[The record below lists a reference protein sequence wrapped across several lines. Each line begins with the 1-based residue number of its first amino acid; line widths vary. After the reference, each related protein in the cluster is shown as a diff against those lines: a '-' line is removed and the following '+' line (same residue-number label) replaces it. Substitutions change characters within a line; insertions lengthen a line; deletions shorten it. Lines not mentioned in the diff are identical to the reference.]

1 MDEIKKSVESGIA
14 ATVEATEKTLEQP
27 VKWSRIRRFVKR
39 LGPGLVTGAAD
50 DDPSGIGTYSQTG
63 AQFGYH
69 LAWMMPF
76 MLPLMTAVQEMAGR
90 IGLVT
95 GKGLA
100 QVIKENYNRWFL
112 YAAVFC
118 LVFANVVNIGA
129 DIGAMAAAAKLIVDL
144 PFVWLTL
151 FFTIAIVVLELVI
164 PYKRYAKVLKW
175 LCLSLFAYVITVFLV
190 NVPWREVLGHT
201 FVPKF
206 ELNKDFV
213 MAIVALLGTTISP
226 YLFFWE
232 PSQIV
237 EEEIQHRWITVENPT
252 SVKLSEGKVQRFRVD
267 NFTGMLISQ
276 VIAFFILVTA
286 SATLHASGI
295 TNIETADQ
303 AAKAL
308 EPLVT
313 AFPNAGQFASFIFAI
328 GIIGTGLLAVPV
340 LAGSAA
346 YALSEAIGAKEGL
359 FRKVKRA
366 PVFYSIIA
374 LATLMG
380 LLINFV
386 GIPPITALYLSAVVN
401 GVMAVP
407 LIFII
412 LKVGSSKKIMK
423 KYVNGPLSN
432 FITWTALIV
441 MTIAAI
447 LMFVL
452 G

>member
-1 MDEIKKSVESGIA
+1 MEELEKSI
-14 ATVEATEKTLEQP
+14 EKTLEQP
-27 VKWSRIRRFVKR
+27 VKWSRIRRFFKR

-69 LAWMMPF
+69 LVWMMPF

-112 YAAVFC
+112 YIAVFC
-118 LVFANVVNIGA
+118 LVFANVVNIGVN
-129 DIGAMAAAAKLIVDL
+129 IGAMAASARLIVDL

-151 FFTIAIVVLELVI
+151 FFTVAIVILELVI

-175 LCLSLFAYVITVFLV
+175 LCLSLFAYVVTVFLV
-190 NVPWREVLGHT
+190 AVPWPEVFGH
-201 FVPKF
+201 VVWPHF
-206 ELNKDFV
+206 ELNKEFV
-213 MAIVALLGTTISP
+213 MAMVALLGTTISP

-237 EEEIQHRWITVENPT
+237 EEEIEHRWTGITTDE
-252 SVKLSEGKVQRFRVD
+252 VKLSPGKVRRFRVD
-267 NFTGMLISQ
+267 NFTGMFISQ
-276 VIAFFILVTA
+276 MIAFFILVTA
-286 SATLHASGI
+286 AATLHASGI
-295 TNIETADQ
+295 TSIETADQ

-313 AFPNAGQFASFIFAI
+313 AFPNSGQFASWIFAI

-346 YALSEAIGAKEGL
+346 YAVSEAVGAKEGL

-366 PVFYSIIA
+366 PVFYGVIA

-386 GIPPITALYLSAVVN
+386 GIPPITALYLSAVIN

-412 LKVGSSKKIMK
+412 LKVGSNKKIMK
-423 KYVNGPLSN
+423 DYVNGPWSKT
-432 FITWTALIV
+432 IT
-441 MTIAAI
+441 TIALVVMLTAAL

-452 G
+452 R